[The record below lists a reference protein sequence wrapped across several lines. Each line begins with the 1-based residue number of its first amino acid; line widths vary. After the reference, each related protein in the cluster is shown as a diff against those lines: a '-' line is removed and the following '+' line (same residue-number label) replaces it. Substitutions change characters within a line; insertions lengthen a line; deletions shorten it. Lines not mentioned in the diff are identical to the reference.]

1 MATDKND
8 FDDWLKFK
16 LYRDLIFR
24 AIIWALISALAAY
37 YAIAIMEIA
46 PLDYLSRMLQSAVKM
61 TSSLGSAALLLCLPA
76 LLFKDLEAVVEN
88 QKIKNNMK
96 GSFAGII
103 RRLAGDLSLWLLGAA
118 VTILS
123 SFIVVATQSK
133 IEFKEYGV
141 VALIA
146 VTMFFLIIVIGG
158 MNYLVRRVAPTLL
171 LLITRNP
178 TIVFLIHLAFMVVLG
193 YDALKSFLAS

>member
-8 FDDWLKFK
+8 FDDWLKIK

-46 PLDYLSRMLQSAVKM
+46 PLDYLSRMLQSTVKM
-61 TSSLGSAALLLCLPA
+61 TNSLGSAALLLCLPA

-123 SFIVVATQSK
+123 SFIVVAAQSK

-141 VALIA
+141 IALIA

-158 MNYLVRRVAPTLL
+158 INYLVRRVAPTPL

-193 YDALKSFLAS
+193 YDVLKSFLAS

>member
-8 FDDWLKFK
+8 FDDWLKLK

-46 PLDYLSRMLQSAVKM
+46 PLDYLNRMMQSIVKM
-61 TSSLGSAALLLCLPA
+61 ANSLGSAALLLCLPA
-76 LLFKDLEAVVEN
+76 LLFKDLEEIVEN

-96 GSFAGII
+96 GRFAGII

-118 VTILS
+118 VTMLS
-123 SFIVVATQSK
+123 SFILVATQIK
-133 IEFKEYGV
+133 IECKEYGV
-141 VALIA
+141 VASFTVI
-146 VTMFFLIIVIGG
+146 MFFLIIIIGS
-158 MNYLVRRVAPTLL
+158 MNYFVRRVAPTPL

-178 TIVFLIHLAFMVVLG
+178 TIIFLIHLTCMVVLG
-193 YDALKSFLAS
+193 YDALNSFISS